1 MKAVLYLDD
10 TVNIILLMNTIDIFF
25 VLTLSFS
32 LVVAL
37 YYHPLNITRL
47 EQLPPNARE
56 ANGDA
61 TSLWEKLLIYNI
73 QNTILLKWIKIS
85 TKL

>member
-10 TVNIILLMNTIDIFF
+10 TVNIISLINTIDIFF

-47 EQLPPNARE
+47 GQLPPNARE

-61 TSLWEKLLIYNI
+61 TSLWQKLLIYNI
-73 QNTILLKWIKIS
+73 HNTILLKWIE
-85 TKL
+85 TR